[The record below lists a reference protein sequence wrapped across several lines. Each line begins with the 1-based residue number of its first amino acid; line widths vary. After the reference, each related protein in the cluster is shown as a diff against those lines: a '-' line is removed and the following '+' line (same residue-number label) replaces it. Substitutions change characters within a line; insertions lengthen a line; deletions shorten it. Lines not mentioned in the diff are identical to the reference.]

1 MKLSL
6 KKLIAVIT
14 GIVLNISGRLIAQA
28 FGLPIW
34 LDMAGTFLAADFAG
48 FPGALIAA
56 LSANVFFGAS
66 SPVRLVYCFVG
77 VIAAGLITYFVKKG
91 YLLNP
96 LRAAL
101 ASFWLGIICTI
112 ASTPINLIFF
122 GGYTGNS
129 WGDTLVDMLLWY
141 DAPHWAAAMAGQA
154 IVEVVDKQICVLIAC
169 LITLTFRLIKKHKDK
184 KASAAKAASLIA
196 AAGIALSGASLMFG
210 VKTSAEGGENTV
222 ATAQTAEESG
232 SDKSDY
238 LNFVENIYDN
248 TSGMI
253 SSEANVICETDDGYI
268 WIGSYAGLTR
278 YDGNQFEFIREGGLV
293 NVVGMMTDS
302 KGRLWIGTNDAG
314 IARYENGHYTYFT
327 EDDGLP
333 TNSVRCFAEDGEGN
347 VYVGTSEKICKFDQN
362 DNIEISP
369 HDINFVKYMTV
380 YKDMLVVMDN
390 NGCVYAIDGER
401 ELLLDSGG
409 MGDYF
414 YYCLAPTS
422 KGLMIGTETG
432 ELFSAE
438 ITTGKL
444 VLKEKFDIGAD
455 QISAI
460 FEDSS
465 NRIWIAQRL
474 ETGYIGQDGKYQ
486 RVKFKGFDSSI
497 VYFHE
502 DYQGNLWLASSHYGV
517 MKLSESP
524 FLDVFEKAGVSSC
537 VVNAVEYYD
546 GTYICGTDNGL
557 VAFDKNG
564 VSNKFAKL
572 RKMTEGYRVRCLY
585 ADIDGSLWVC
595 TYGGLFRY
603 NPDGS
608 IRLYTTETDKVT
620 SDRFRCIIRLSDGTV
635 AAGTSNGINFFIN
648 GELTA
653 ALDSDDG
660 LANTQILSLAEGPDG
675 SLWAGSDGSGIYVI
689 SEGGLIKNYTA
700 QDGLSS
706 EVVLRIVPHEDGFL
720 IVTSNALCHMDSAG
734 NIRRLSEF
742 PYFNNYDVIIDGEK
756 AYITCSAGLYETT
769 VSELCGGGEN
779 YKLYSA
785 GEGLLSGLMANS
797 WNYLTEDGKLF
808 LCSNSGVIVFSGFI
822 GNDTVGMKYGIVSA
836 ECDGKPLERENE
848 YTYII
853 PPGAK
858 DISLQAS
865 VRNYAFTEAGIRF
878 FIKELE
884 KNPKTYSWNEIE
896 HVRLFKPDSP
906 QYSVCLQILDSKG
919 EKVLQETTYTLR
931 TEMKPWD
938 EPGFQTYLIAVC
950 TEAVILALVSLIG
963 IVFFVTRKNELEK
976 VHGELEEKIK
986 EQTSEL
992 IAKQNTIKA
1001 LFIQTVTAL
1010 SEAVDAKDR
1019 YTSGHSKRVAE
1030 YSRMIAARMGKTKE
1044 EQEEIYRAGLLHDV
1058 GKIRVPVEI
1067 INKDGKL
1074 TDEEYDIIKIH
1085 PVTGYHILRGISGSN
1100 LIAISAKYHHERYDG
1115 RGYPNGL
1122 EGERIPEAARIL
1134 GVADAYDAMTS
1145 NRSYRKALPQEVVRS
1160 EIEKGRGTQFDPN
1173 IADIMLQ
1180 MIDEDKDYKMKQRDT
1195 LQRRIL
1201 TVDDEIINSKLI
1213 ARIMKDEPMYEIV
1226 SATSGKQALEI
1237 LDEQEFDLIM
1247 LDVNM
1252 PEMDGLETLR
1262 LIRKKYQTPVVLMT
1276 GDKSLDTSVEF
1287 AALGCDD
1294 YVTKPFLAPL
1304 LKEIVHNMTEC
1315 INISE

>member
-6 KKLIAVIT
+6 KKLIAVVV

-34 LDMAGTFLAADFAG
+34 LDMAGTFVAADFAG

-56 LSANVFFGAS
+56 LSANVFFGAA
-66 SPVRLVYCFVG
+66 SPIRLVYCFVG
-77 VIAAGLITYFVKKG
+77 IIAAALITYFVKKG

-129 WGDTLVDMLLWY
+129 WGDTLVEMLLWY

-184 KASAAKAASLIA
+184 KTAAAKAASLIA

-210 VKTSAEGGENTV
+210 IKTSAESGVNEAV
-222 ATAQTAEESG
+222 TAQSDEENG
-232 SDKSDY
+232 SDY
-238 LNFVENIYDN
+238 LNFVEKIYDN
-248 TSGMI
+248 TNGMI
-253 SSEANVICETDDGYI
+253 SSDANVICETDDGYI

-314 IARYENGHYTYFT
+314 IARYENGQYTYFT
-327 EDDGLP
+327 EEDGLP
-333 TNSVRCFAEDGEGN
+333 TNSVRCFAEDNEGN
-347 VYVGTSEKICKFDQN
+347 VYVGTSEKICKFDAD
-362 DNIEISP
+362 DNIEISS

-390 NGCVYAIDGER
+390 NGCVYAIDGDRKLE
-401 ELLLDSGG
+401 LDSAG

-438 ITTGKL
+438 ITTGKI

-524 FLDVFEKAGVSSC
+524 FLDVFEKAGISSC

-557 VAFDKNG
+557 VVFDKNG
-564 VSNKFAKL
+564 VSNKFARL
-572 RKMTEGYRVRCLY
+572 RKMTDGYRVRCLY

-595 TYGGLFRY
+595 TYGGLFRFK
-603 NPDGS
+603 PDGS
-608 IRLYTTETDKVT
+608 IRLYSTETDKVT

-635 AAGTSNGINFFIN
+635 AAGTSNGINFFTD

-700 QDGLSS
+700 EDGLSS
-706 EVVLRIVPHEDGFL
+706 EVVLRIIPHEDGFL
-720 IVTSNALCHMDSAG
+720 IVTSNALCHMDSRG
-734 NIRRLSEF
+734 NISRLSDF
-742 PYFNNYDVIIDGEK
+742 PYFNNYDIIIDGEK
-756 AYITCSAGLYETT
+756 AYVTCSAGIYETT
-769 VSELCGGGEN
+769 VSGLCSGGGN

-785 GEGLLSGLMANS
+785 GEGLLSGLTANS
-797 WNYLTEDGKLF
+797 WNYLTDDGRLF
-808 LCSNSGVIVFSGFI
+808 LCSNSGVIVFSGI
-822 GNDTVGMKYGIVSA
+822 AASEETGMKYGIVSA
-836 ECDGKPLERENE
+836 ECDGKPLEKQNE

-858 DISLQAS
+858 DINLHAS
-865 VRNYAFTEAGIRF
+865 VRNYAFSDVGVRF
-878 FIKELE
+878 FVKELE
-884 KNPKTYSWNEIE
+884 SNPRTYSWNEIE
-896 HVRLFKPDSP
+896 HVKIFKPNSP
-906 QYSVCLQILDSKG
+906 QYSVCLQIIDSTE

-931 TEMKPWD
+931 TEMKPWE
-938 EPGFQTYLIAVC
+938 EPGFRTYLVAVC
-950 TEAVILALVSLIG
+950 AEAAILALVSLIG

-976 VHGELEEKIK
+976 VQTELEEKIE

-1067 INKDGKL
+1067 INKAGKL

-1085 PVTGYHILRGISGSN
+1085 PVTGYHILRGISGSK

-1115 RGYPNGL
+1115 KGYPNGL
-1122 EGERIPEAARIL
+1122 EGENIPEAARIL
-1134 GVADAYDAMTS
+1134 GVADSYDAMTS

-1160 EIEKGRGTQFDPN
+1160 EIEKGRGTQFDPA
-1173 IADIMLQ
+1173 IADVMLQ
-1180 MIDEDKDYKMKQRDT
+1180 MIDEDTEYTMKQGDFS
-1195 LQRRIL
+1195 QKRIL

-1252 PEMDGLETLR
+1252 PEMDGLETLK

-1276 GDKSLDTSVEF
+1276 GDKSLDTSVGF
-1287 AALGCDD
+1287 AELGCDD

-1304 LKEIVHNMTEC
+1304 IKEIVHNMTEC

>member
-1 MKLSL
+1 MKLSI
-6 KKLIAVIT
+6 KKLIAVVV

-34 LDMAGTFLAADFAG
+34 LDMTGTFVAADIAG

-56 LSANVFFGAS
+56 LSANIFFGAS
-66 SPVRLVYCFVG
+66 SPIRLVYCFVG
-77 VIAAGLITYFVKKG
+77 VIAAALITYFVKKG

-112 ASTPINLIFF
+112 ASTPLNLIFF

-141 DAPHWAAAMAGQA
+141 DVPHWISAMAGQA

-169 LITLTFRLIKKHKDK
+169 LITLSSRLIRKHKDK
-184 KASAAKAASLIA
+184 KAAAPKAAALIA

-210 VKTSAEGGENTV
+210 VKTSAESGDNGTSTV
-222 ATAQTAEESG
+222 QSEAESN
-232 SDKSDY
+232 SDY
-238 LNFVENIYDN
+238 LNFVEKIYDN
-248 TSGMI
+248 ANGMI

-327 EDDGLP
+327 EKDGLP
-333 TNSVRCFAEDGEGN
+333 TNSVRCFAEDNEGN
-347 VYVGTSEKICKFDQN
+347 VYVGTSEKICKFDAS
-362 DNIEISP
+362 DNIEISSL
-369 HDINFVKYMTV
+369 DINFVKYMTV
-380 YKDMLVVMDN
+380 YRDMLVVMDN
-390 NGCVYAIDGER
+390 NGCVYAIDGDR
-401 ELLLDSGG
+401 ELKLDSAG

-438 ITTGKL
+438 ITTGKF

-474 ETGYIGQDGKYQ
+474 ETGYIGHDGKYR

-524 FLDVFEKAGVSSC
+524 FLDVFEKAEVSPC
-537 VVNAVEYYD
+537 VVNAVEYYG

-557 VAFDKNG
+557 VVFDKNG
-564 VSNKFAKL
+564 VSNKFTGL
-572 RKMTEGYRVRCLY
+572 RKMTEGCRVRCLY

-595 TYGGLFRY
+595 TYSGLFRY
-603 NPDGS
+603 SPDGS
-608 IRLYTTETDKVT
+608 IRSYTTETDKVT
-620 SDRFRCIIRLSDGTV
+620 SDRFRCIIRLSDDTV
-635 AAGTSNGINFFIN
+635 AAGTSNGINFFKD
-648 GELTA
+648 GELTT

-660 LANTQILSLAEGPDG
+660 LSNTQILCLAEGPDG

-689 SEGGLIKNYTA
+689 SEGGLVKNYTA
-700 QDGLSS
+700 EDGLSS

-734 NIRRLSEF
+734 NISRLSDF
-742 PYFNNYDVIIDGEK
+742 PYFNNYDIIIDGEK
-756 AYITCSAGLYETT
+756 AYITCSAGIYETT
-769 VSELCGGGEN
+769 VSGLCSGGDIN
-779 YKLYSA
+779 CKLYSA
-785 GEGLLSGLMANS
+785 GEGLLSGLTANS
-797 WNYLTEDGKLF
+797 WNYLTDDGKLF
-808 LCSNSGVIVFSGFI
+808 LCSNSGVIVFSSI
-822 GNDTVGMKYGIVSA
+822 AAREETGMKYGIVSA
-836 ECDGKPLERENE
+836 ECDGKPLEKENE
-848 YTYII
+848 YTYKI

-858 DISLQAS
+858 DINLHAS
-865 VRNYAFTEAGIRF
+865 VRNYAFSDVGVRF
-878 FIKELE
+878 FVKELE
-884 KNPKTYSWNEIE
+884 SSPRVYSWNEIE
-896 HVRLFKPDSP
+896 HVRIFKPNSP
-906 QYSVCLQILDSKG
+906 QYSVCLQIIDSTG
-919 EKVLQETTYTLR
+919 ERVLQETTYTLR
-931 TEMKPWD
+931 TEMKPWE

-950 TEAVILALVSLIG
+950 TEAIILALVSLIG

-976 VHGELEEKIK
+976 VQTELEEKIK
-986 EQTSEL
+986 DQTSEL
-992 IAKQNTIKA
+992 VAKQNTIKA

-1067 INKDGKL
+1067 INKAGKL

-1085 PVTGYHILRGISGSN
+1085 PITGYHILRGISGSR

-1122 EGERIPEAARIL
+1122 EGDRIPEAARIL
-1134 GVADAYDAMTS
+1134 GVADSYDAMTS
-1145 NRSYRKALPQEVVRS
+1145 TRSYRKALPQEVVRA
-1160 EIEKGRGTQFDPN
+1160 EIEKGKGTQFDPA
-1173 IADIMLQ
+1173 IADIMLR
-1180 MIDEDKDYKMKQRDT
+1180 MIDEDTEYTMKQGDFS
-1195 LQRRIL
+1195 QKRIL

-1226 SATSGKQALEI
+1226 SATSGRQAIEI
-1237 LDEQEFDLIM
+1237 LDEQHFDLIM

-1262 LIRKKYQTPVVLMT
+1262 LIRKKHQTPVVLMT
-1276 GDKSLDTSVEF
+1276 GDKSLDTSVGF
-1287 AALGCDD
+1287 AELGCDD

-1315 INISE
+1315 ININE